1 MLLIDDRSSGA
12 LTSALGTTWRNVTDS
27 VMGGVSAATL
37 TPEVMQG
44 KACLHMRGEVS
55 LENNGGFV
63 QASLDLAANGFLDV
77 SAYQG
82 IEIEVCGN
90 GELYNLHLRT
100 ADTAIVWQSYR
111 QSFIAGA
118 RWQTLRLPFSAFQ
131 PHRIDIPLDVRHL
144 RRLGMVAIG
153 REMQADI
160 RFARLALYG

>member
-1 MLLIDDRSSGA
+1 MLLIDDRSSGT
-12 LTSALGTTWRNVTDS
+12 LSSALGTTWRNVTDS

-37 TPEVMQG
+37 TPEVAQG

-63 QASLDLAANGFLDV
+63 QASLDLAANGFLDAT
-77 SAYQG
+77 AYQG

-90 GELYNLHLRT
+90 GESYNLHLRT
-100 ADTAIVWQSYR
+100 TDTTIVWQSYR

-118 RWQTLRLPFSAFQ
+118 HWQTLRLPFSAFQ
-131 PHRIDIPLDVRHL
+131 PHRIDIPLNVRHL
-144 RRLGMVAIG
+144 RRLGVVAIG

-160 RFARLALYG
+160 RFARLAFYD